1 MKKLGLVFIMTML
14 ALQVKAQVVDLKN
27 LANKTPDEIIALYGS
42 PEQID
47 NGLSYTAQKTL
58 VYPDFMIFYN
68 EDASG
73 GYTLNGFTFSSN
85 RFCIF
90 SDYLEGGIKI
100 GDSLERLQSIDFV
113 HTPYGRDNQKNAL
126 RSVNNFNYYKVYS
139 DEYYFF
145 YFKIE
150 NGVIT
155 EIQFTSKQD
164 IPYPNYSNPN
174 SPFGN

>member
-42 PEQID
+42 LEQID

-73 GYTLNGFTFSSN
+73 AYSLDGFTFSSN
-85 RFCIF
+85 RFCVF
-90 SDYLEGGIKI
+90 SDYIDGGIKI

-113 HTPYGRDNQKNAL
+113 HTPYGRGRQGNAL
-126 RSVNNFNYYKVYS
+126 KQLDNHQQYVIYG
-139 DEYYFF
+139 DEYWDCCFD
-145 YFKIE
+145 ID
-150 NGVIT
+150 NGIIT
-155 EIQFTSKQD
+155 LIQFASKQD

>member
-1 MKKLGLVFIMTML
+1 MKKLGLVFIMTLL

-73 GYTLNGFTFSSN
+73 GYKLNGFTFSSN

-90 SDYLEGGIKI
+90 SDYLGGGIKI

-113 HTPYGRDNQKNAL
+113 HTPYGRGREGNAL
-126 RSVNNFNYYKVYS
+126 VPSENNWFHVYEMENAYFGFKV
-139 DEYYFF
+139 
-145 YFKIE
+145 E
-150 NGVIT
+150 NGYIT
-155 EIQFTSKQD
+155 KIYYTELEDCNPND
-164 IPYPNYSNPN
+164 INPN